1 MIWSAILIPIV
12 VSLIGYLFFNHKL
25 TIVELLLSILGG
37 VLAIIISYYSIKS
50 VSLTDNEYN
59 GYMIVEA
66 RYYEPWE
73 TYVHK
78 TCSYTTTHS
87 CGKNC
92 TYTVTH
98 YYDCSYCDEH
108 PARYTLLDTGG
119 NEFSISKEEYNS
131 YVKLWNHKTPQ
142 FVELNRDIEYYGGC
156 GKDGDMYRVNWN
168 GRIENSVASTTEISF
183 TNILKSNHSAFN
195 YPNIS
200 QEQAKKLSLYEYPTI
215 NNYYQKSVLGLDSI
229 NLQNGKYLMNY
240 VNYLNGTLGKQYKSK
255 VFLLI
260 FPNKDID
267 IAFKQEAY
275 WDGGNRNEI
284 NVCVGTDKVG
294 NIKWVKVFS
303 WNKDKLLSVNLREDI
318 VQQKS
323 LNNVSPICNIID
335 SNIKTH
341 YKWRDFEDF
350 NYLSF
355 QPTTKQLILIYSITL
370 IISLIILFI
379 GIRNDINP
387 E

>member
-25 TIVELLLSILGG
+25 TIVELMLSILGG

-50 VSLTDNEYN
+50 VSLADNEYN

-73 TYVHK
+73 TYVSR
-78 TCSYTTTHS
+78 TCSRTKS

-92 TYTVTH
+92 TRTV
-98 YYDCSYCDEH
+98 YYDCSYCDYH
-108 PARYTLLDTGG
+108 PEYYELIDSGG
-119 NEFSISKEEYNS
+119 NSFRISKEEYNY
-131 YVKLWNHKTPQ
+131 YVKLWNHKAPQ
-142 FVELNRDIEYYGGC
+142 FVELNRNINYDGGC

-168 GRIENSVASTTEISF
+168 GKIENSIASTKEKSF

-200 QEQAKKLSLYEYPTI
+200 QEEAKKLSLYEYPTI

-229 NLQNGKYLMNY
+229 NLQNGKYLMKY
-240 VNYLNGTLGKQYKSK
+240 VNYLNGTLGKDYKSK

-260 FPNKDID
+260 FLNKDID
-267 IAFKQEAY
+267 IGFKQESY

-294 NIKWVKVFS
+294 NIRWVKVFS

-323 LNNVSPICNIID
+323 LNNVAPICKTID
-335 SNIKTH
+335 YNIKNH
-341 YKWRDFEDF
+341 YEWRDFKDF

-370 IISLIILFI
+370 IISLIILYI

-387 E
+387 Y

>member
-1 MIWSAILIPIV
+1 MKT
-12 VSLIGYLFFNHKL
+12 FNLDVK
-25 TIVELLLSILGG
+25 V
-37 VLAIIISYYSIKS
+37 
-50 VSLTDNEYN
+50 
-59 GYMIVEA
+59 
-66 RYYEPWE
+66 P
-73 TYVHK
+73 K
-78 TCSYTTTHS
+78 T
-87 CGKNC
+87 
-92 TYTVTH
+92 
-98 YYDCSYCDEH
+98 
-108 PARYTLLDTGG
+108 
-119 NEFSISKEEYNS
+119 
-131 YVKLWNHKTPQ
+131 
-142 FVELNRDIEYYGGC
+142 
-156 GKDGDMYRVNWN
+156 
-168 GRIENSVASTTEISF
+168 
-183 TNILKSNHSAFN
+183 
-195 YPNIS
+195 
-200 QEQAKKLSLYEYPTI
+200 EQ
-215 NNYYQKSVLGLDSI
+215 Q
-229 NLQNGKYLMNY
+229 Q
-240 VNYLNGTLGKQYKSK
+240 
-255 VFLLI
+255 
-260 FPNKDID
+260 
-267 IAFKQEAY
+267 
-275 WDGGNRNEI
+275 NRNEI